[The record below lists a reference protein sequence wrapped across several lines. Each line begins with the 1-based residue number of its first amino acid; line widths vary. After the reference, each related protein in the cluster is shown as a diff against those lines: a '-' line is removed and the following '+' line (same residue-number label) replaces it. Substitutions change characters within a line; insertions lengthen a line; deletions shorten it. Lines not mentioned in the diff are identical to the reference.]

1 MDTTRSAPLLLA
13 HTVLGKGQSGAPC
26 HVHSFLI
33 NDDGKGFP
41 NSKKLPLLVYEQSVD
56 LKGAA
61 DPAAVFERLVVK
73 HQWGDVWRDGVYPYH
88 HYHST
93 AHEGLGV
100 YAGTATVQ
108 FGGDDGIS
116 HKCLEQSEDFAVVGF
131 YPRGQKVDMQY
142 GKRGERPASDERI
155 RALPLPDEDPLFG
168 ASGPLLMCW
177 HPSS

>member
-1 MDTTRSAPLLLA
+1 MHS
-13 HTVLGKGQSGAPC
+13 KGQSGAPC

-33 NDDGKGFP
+33 DDDGKGFP
-41 NSKKLPLLVYEQSVD
+41 NNQKLPLLVYEQSVD

-73 HQWGDVWRDGVYPYH
+73 HQWGDAWRDGVYPYH

-116 HKCLEQSEDFAVVGF
+116 HKVGAGDTIIIPAGVAHKCLEQSEDFAVVGF

-142 GKRGERPASDERI
+142 GKPGERPASDERI

-168 ASGPLLMCW
+168 AGGPLLTCW
-177 HPSS
+177 HP